1 MRNIA
6 IFCDGTWQKI
16 GQGNPTNVVKL
27 ARAVRLRAE
36 DGQPQLTFYDNGVG
50 VGEGVMNR
58 ATRWI
63 GGAFGAGLDHK
74 ILEAYLFLTLNY
86 MPGDRIFIFGFSRGA
101 YTARSLGGLLRRV
114 WILRREHA
122 DKVEEAVRIYREA
135 PGRDAPDAVRDAAAQ
150 RQIQFNQA
158 YGHRVDAFTE
168 SHAYDP
174 ADPASL
180 NAPAP
185 QDCAWIQYVGVWDT
199 VGSMG
204 VPSKLPFAPDF
215 NKRHRW
221 YDTDLSR
228 FVRSARHAVAIDEER
243 ETFAPTLWSNIA
255 GLNDN
260 AQAGALPYE
269 ARPYQQR
276 WFPGGHGSVGGG
288 DSDEGLANAALLW
301 VAEGAARAGLSL
313 DLGQLQAF
321 EAGCDP
327 LCDLPRR
334 KGGVLDAM
342 GKAPRTGLAALDEIS
357 LSARRRW
364 KGRGDWRP
372 KPLGAHGAD
381 LDRWSDDPPA
391 GWYRPL

>member
-1 MRNIA
+1 M
-6 IFCDGTWQKI
+6 G
-16 GQGNPTNVVKL
+16 
-27 ARAVRLRAE
+27 RLSASASFKR
-36 DGQPQLTFYDNGVG
+36 PLSS
-50 VGEGVMNR
+50 EGPC
-58 ATRWI
+58 ALI
-63 GGAFGAGLDHK
+63 
-74 ILEAYLFLTLNY
+74 
-86 MPGDRIFIFGFSRGA
+86 
-101 YTARSLGGLLRRV
+101 
-114 WILRREHA
+114 
-122 DKVEEAVRIYREA
+122 
-135 PGRDAPDAVRDAAAQ
+135 
-150 RQIQFNQA
+150 
-158 YGHRVDAFTE
+158 
-168 SHAYDP
+168 
-174 ADPASL
+174 
-180 NAPAP
+180 APAP